1 MENNLISIIV
11 PIYNSEN
18 YIKKCLDSILAQTY
32 SNLEVILIDDG
43 STDNSY
49 NICKDYQKKDN
60 RIVLLQQKNA
70 GVSRARNHGL
80 EVAKGEYIGFVDSD
94 DYIEPEM
101 YEILLNSIIESNSK
115 IAICN
120 YYYENEDSKEIKN
133 FQSESRFFSR
143 DYFTENMFNDFC
155 INGFLCNK
163 LYYRGLLFNKN
174 HTIYLDENIKMLEDN
189 LFNYLYFDY
198 WYDFSFI
205 YA

>member
-70 GVSRARNHGL
+70 GLAEL
-80 EVAKGEYIGFVDSD
+80 EIMVWK
-94 DYIEPEM
+94 
-101 YEILLNSIIESNSK
+101 
-115 IAICN
+115 
-120 YYYENEDSKEIKN
+120 
-133 FQSESRFFSR
+133 
-143 DYFTENMFNDFC
+143 
-155 INGFLCNK
+155 
-163 LYYRGLLFNKN
+163 
-174 HTIYLDENIKMLEDN
+174 
-189 LFNYLYFDY
+189 
-198 WYDFSFI
+198 
-205 YA
+205 